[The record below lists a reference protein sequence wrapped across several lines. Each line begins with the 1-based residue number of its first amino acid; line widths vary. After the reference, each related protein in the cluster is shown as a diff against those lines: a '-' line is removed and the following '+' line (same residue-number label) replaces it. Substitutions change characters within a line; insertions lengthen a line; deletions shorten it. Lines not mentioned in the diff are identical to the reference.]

1 MSQIRLTE
9 SWKESRLARLVKRA
23 GTAVH
28 LVPDTLLATDD
39 IINYLPASNQA
50 YITSQEL
57 EDAVV
62 CLVRDQPLLS
72 ALQDARAAA
81 AAVQCQRCQP
91 AEPPRL
97 AYVTRSGSMAEG
109 VSDGFIGGKNI
120 TSDFD
125 IMLELGP
132 LRWAAQTVSQAEPDV
147 ISPEEAP
154 QLWAKPTNNPGFV
167 TLHWARTTQCRH
179 EAPLEAMP
187 AHSVRQLML
196 DHCRAW
202 FPADHE
208 ITPTGPAVNVLPPNA
223 PYGGIDYVPCL
234 RLPWWPEQ
242 EAFLSR
248 HRQTDFPSEAARREI
263 CRFGTHLV
271 PIGHPDS
278 STEDIEYRV
287 SFSRAEVVSVRQL
300 TTTQHATIRATKA
313 VKKHLKNSGAELPI
327 KSYFIKTAVL
337 WLAQDKSS
345 DSWTGVTAG
354 VHMVLD
360 WLEQHLNDKNLP
372 CNIKDSE
379 LPCFFWHKINLV
391 ASLSRAELEG
401 MIKAVQLMRIQA
413 TPLLMAC
420 CEDGGWDLD
429 GILGEGTDPLPERE
443 LRIRLARRLGWG
455 AVTNG
460 TIFRPAALC
469 WESWMA
475 RYIPGL
481 GRADERRLLQWVY
494 RRDSGTYW
502 QQCYL
507 LQALAVAPADL
518 VSGMQLTSLGGDMF
532 TWPVTPLLNLLTESD
547 LEHLLGDPAAVAAW
561 CRQQLCLPPAERP
574 AGLTA
579 ELDTPRGRAE
589 LLLQPE
595 LRLRAFSE
603 AVPRKRVWWQRK
615 DQETAEEWAGN
626 YCPPPTFQQRQRLL
640 EGLLSCDLESWLRR
654 DLPELDGPTVAAT
667 ARLWRRRL
675 EHLLSGDRLWRQYTA
690 VTTRWPDRWQLLQF
704 YLQRSPTEGK
714 TRRRHSLLTHRH
726 TSHVHCTAQWEHK
739 ARHLQQW
746 LFDECQGP
754 RIDLNF
760 ESWCQNLRGLLL

>member
-1 MSQIRLTE
+1 MSQIRLKE
-9 SWKESRLARLVKRA
+9 SWKESRRLARLVKRA
-23 GTAVH
+23 GSAVH
-28 LVPDTLLATDD
+28 LVPDTILATDD
-39 IINYLPASNQA
+39 ITNNLPADTHA
-50 YITSQEL
+50 YITNQEL
-57 EDAVV
+57 RDAVV
-62 CLVRDQPLLS
+62 WLSDEPLLS

-109 VSDGFIGGKNI
+109 VSDGVIGEGG

-125 IMLELGP
+125 IMLELDP
-132 LRWAAQTVSQAEPDV
+132 LRWAAQTVSEAEPDV

-154 QLWAKPTNNPGFV
+154 QLWAKPTDNPGFV
-167 TLHWARTTQCRH
+167 TLHWARTTQCCH
-179 EAPLEAMP
+179 EAPLGAMP

-196 DHCRAW
+196 DHCRVW

-208 ITPTGPAVNVLPPNA
+208 ITPTGPAVNVLRPNA
-223 PYGGIDYVPCL
+223 SDGGFDYVPCL
-234 RLPWWPEQ
+234 RLPCWPEQ

-248 HRQTDFPSEAARREI
+248 HRQTDFPPETARREI

-300 TTTQHATIRATKA
+300 TTTQHATISTTKA
-313 VKKHLKNSGAELPI
+313 VKKHLKNSGAKVPI
-327 KSYFIKTAVL
+327 KSYYIKTAVL
-337 WLAQDKSS
+337 WLAQDQSS

-360 WLEQHLNDKNLP
+360 WLEQNLKDK
-372 CNIKDSE
+372 K
-379 LPCFFWHKINLV
+379 LPCFFRPKTNLV
-391 ASLSRAELEG
+391 ASTAELDG
-401 MIKAVQLMRIQA
+401 MIKAVQLMRSQA

-420 CEDGGWDLD
+420 CEDRGWKLD
-429 GILGEGTDPLPERE
+429 DILGEGTDPLPERE
-443 LRIRLARRLGWG
+443 LRIRLARRLGRS
-455 AVTNG
+455 AVVMG
-460 TIFRPAALC
+460 TIYRPAAPC

-475 RYIPGL
+475 SYIPGL
-481 GRADERRLLQWVY
+481 GRADERRLLQWRY
-494 RRDSGTYW
+494 RGSSGTYW
-502 QQCYL
+502 QQCRL

-532 TWPVTPLLNLLTESD
+532 TWRVTPLLNLLTESD
-547 LEHLLGDPAAVAAW
+547 LEDLLGDPAAVAAW
-561 CRQQLCLPPAERP
+561 CRQQLCRPPAERP

-595 LRLRAFSE
+595 LYLRAVSE
-603 AVPRKRVWWQRK
+603 AVREERDWWQST
-615 DQETAEEWAGN
+615 DQEMADRWAGN
-626 YCPPPTFQQRQRLL
+626 YRPPTTFQQCQEWL
-640 EGLLSCDLESWLRR
+640 EGLLSCDLESGLRHC
-654 DLPELDGPTVAAT
+654 LPELDGPTAAAT

-714 TRRRHSLLTHRH
+714 TRRRRSLLTHRH
-726 TSHVHCTAQWEHK
+726 TSHVHCTAQREHK

-746 LFDECQGP
+746 LFDECQRP

-760 ESWCQNLRGLLL
+760 ESWC